1 MVGDKRQQKMDV
13 LDIIKEWFVMS
24 KLFEDS
30 DGSVLSYSSLP
41 AQERANTGHSVIFD
55 ACGQNKERNLK
66 SYLNTYSLSSHD

>member
-30 DGSVLSYSSLP
+30 DGSVLSYSLLP
-41 AQERANTGHSVIFD
+41 AQERANTGHSVIID